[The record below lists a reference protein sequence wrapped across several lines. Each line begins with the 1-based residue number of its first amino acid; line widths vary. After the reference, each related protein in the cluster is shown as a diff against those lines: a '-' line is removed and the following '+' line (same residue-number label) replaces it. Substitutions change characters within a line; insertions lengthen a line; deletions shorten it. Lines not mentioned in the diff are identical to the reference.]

1 MHKYSNTA
9 LRLPGSSAIL
19 SAMKATMQIPDEMYR
34 EVKAKS
40 ALEGRSVRSV
50 TVMLYTS
57 WLRGLVPDPDAA
69 PRLAT
74 VKSVGGKRPN
84 LSCFG
89 VGRRFVRK
97 NADGPH
103 DMASIRESIA
113 AGRRGKEGSELIDIV
128 ASLLPFPVAEEG
140 HHCSNRSRSS
150 AVAPAEVLPDMSY
163 YISDTM
169 SISSGTPR

>member
-1 MHKYSNTA
+1 
-9 LRLPGSSAIL
+9 
-19 SAMKATMQIPDEMYR
+19 MKATIQIPDEMYR

-57 WLRGLVPDPDAA
+57 WLRGLVPEPDSETRFVVAN
-69 PRLAT
+69 P
-74 VKSVGGKRPN
+74 VGGKKPN

-97 NADGPH
+97 NVEGPH

-113 AGRRGKEGSELIDIV
+113 AGRKM
-128 ASLLPFPVAEEG
+128 A
-140 HHCSNRSRSS
+140 
-150 AVAPAEVLPDMSY
+150 
-163 YISDTM
+163 
-169 SISSGTPR
+169 

>member
-1 MHKYSNTA
+1 MNYADAPHKYSNTA
-9 LRLPGSSAIL
+9 LRLSGSSAIL
-19 SAMKATMQIPDEMYR
+19 SAMKATMQIPDGLYR

-74 VKSVGGKRPN
+74 VKSVGGKKPN

-113 AGRRGKEGSELIDIV
+113 AGRKM
-128 ASLLPFPVAEEG
+128 A
-140 HHCSNRSRSS
+140 
-150 AVAPAEVLPDMSY
+150 
-163 YISDTM
+163 
-169 SISSGTPR
+169 

>member
-1 MHKYSNTA
+1 M
-9 LRLPGSSAIL
+9 RLYGGFAIIT
-19 SAMKATMQIPDEMYR
+19 AMKATIQIPDEMYR

-57 WLRGLVPDPDAA
+57 WLRGLVPEPDS
-69 PRLAT
+69 AT
-74 VKSVGGKRPN
+74 RCVVAKPVDGKKPN

-113 AGRRGKEGSELIDIV
+113 AGRK
-128 ASLLPFPVAEEG
+128 
-140 HHCSNRSRSS
+140 
-150 AVAPAEVLPDMSY
+150 MS
-163 YISDTM
+163 
-169 SISSGTPR
+169 

>member
-1 MHKYSNTA
+1 M
-9 LRLPGSSAIL
+9 RLCGISAIIL
-19 SAMKATMQIPDEMYR
+19 AMKATMQIPDEMYR

-50 TVMLYTS
+50 TVMLYSS
-57 WLRGLVPDPDAA
+57 WLRGLVPEPDSATRFAA
-69 PRLAT
+69 AKP
-74 VKSVGGKRPN
+74 VGGKRPN

-113 AGRRGKEGSELIDIV
+113 SGRK
-128 ASLLPFPVAEEG
+128 
-140 HHCSNRSRSS
+140 RS
-150 AVAPAEVLPDMSY
+150 
-163 YISDTM
+163 
-169 SISSGTPR
+169 